1 MLWRRPCWWTVPVK
15 NMKIATA
22 QQIKSIDRRSIRDF
36 GMPGTVLM
44 ENAASAIMAEMEK
57 FFDGLGHLKVGIIC
71 GKGNNGGDG
80 LALARRLSIRG
91 VPVRVALLAPFSAV
105 SGEAKVNLSVLRKMD
120 VEIVQNASTRSLADI
135 IAWSDVLVDAML
147 GVGLSSPLKGVYAQA
162 VNMMNA
168 SGRHIVAVDIPTG
181 IDADTGAVMNTA
193 VEADLTVTMALLKR
207 GLVLYPGARHAG
219 TIRVADIGIPA
230 EVVEKEGVSLSLL
243 DRGSAWG
250 VMATRRGD
258 AHKGDYGHLMVI
270 AGSPGKAGAAVMAAR
285 GALRTGAGLVSVAAP
300 NALVPVIQS
309 QRVEAMCVPSAESI
323 EGTLGI
329 GSADELMKAADAM
342 SAVAIGPGLS
352 THFETVQVVRELI
365 PRVTSPLVIDADG
378 LNALAGHTDI
388 LKRVKAP
395 VILTPH
401 PGEMGR
407 LLGMPAAEVQKD
419 RIGAASGFARTFKVT
434 LILKGAGT
442 VVAVPDGRVFI
453 NSSGNPGMATGGT
466 GDVLTGMIGGLLAQ
480 GLTAE
485 QAACLGVYLHGLA
498 GDLAATE
505 KGEAALIAGD
515 VIEKIPEAMKAVATA
530 GSFEK
535 SCD

>member
-1 MLWRRPCWWTVPVK
+1 
-15 NMKIATA
+15 MKIATA
-22 QQIKSIDRRSIRDF
+22 QQIKNIDRRCIRDF
-36 GMPGTVLM
+36 GIPGTVLM
-44 ENAASAIMAEMEK
+44 ENAASAVMAEMER

-91 VPVRVALLAPFSAV
+91 VPVRVALLAPFSSV
-105 SGEAKVNLSVLRKMD
+105 TGEAKINLSVLRKMD
-120 VEIVQNASTRSLADI
+120 VEIVQNAAARSLADI
-135 IAWSDVLVDAML
+135 IAWSDVLVDAIF
-147 GVGLSSPLKGVYAQA
+147 GAGLSSPLKGVYAQA

-181 IDADTGAVMNTA
+181 IDADTGATMNIA

-207 GLVLYPGARHAG
+207 GLVLFPGARYAG

-250 VMATRRGD
+250 VMASRQGD
-258 AHKGDYGHLMVI
+258 AHKGDYGHLMVL

-285 GALRTGAGLVSVAAP
+285 GALRTGVGLVSVAAP
-300 NALVPVIQS
+300 NALVPIIQS
-309 QRVEAMCVPSAESI
+309 QLVEAMCIPSAESI

-329 GSADELMKAADAM
+329 GSADELLKAADAM

-352 THFETVQVVRELI
+352 THFETVQVVRNLI
-365 PRVTSPLVIDADG
+365 PRMASPLVIDADG
-378 LNALAGHTDI
+378 LNALVGYTDI
-388 LKRVKAP
+388 LKRAKAP
-395 VILTPH
+395 IIMTPH

-407 LLGMPAAEVQKD
+407 LLSKSAAEVQTD
-419 RIGAASGFARTFKVT
+419 RIGTASGFARKYNVT
-434 LILKGAGT
+434 LVLKGAAT

-515 VIEKIPEAMKAVATA
+515 LLEKIPEAMKTVTTA
-530 GSFEK
+530 GQYEK
-535 SCD
+535 PCA